1 MVRVQVDDH
10 VFELAD
16 DPTLE
21 QRVRT
26 AMARHEV
33 WQIHPAGGPPVTVGW
48 AQVVLF
54 QVLPD

>member
-1 MVRVQVDDH
+1 MRVRIDDE

-16 DPTLE
+16 DPTIE

-26 AMARHEV
+26 AMARNEV
-33 WQIHPAGGPPVTVGW
+33 WQVHPAAGPPVTVAW
-48 AQVVLF
+48 PRVALF